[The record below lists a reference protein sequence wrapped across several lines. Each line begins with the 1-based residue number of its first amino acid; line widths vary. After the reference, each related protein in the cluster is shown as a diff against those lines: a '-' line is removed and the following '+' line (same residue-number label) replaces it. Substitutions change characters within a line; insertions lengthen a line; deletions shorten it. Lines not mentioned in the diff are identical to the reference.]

1 MPPHKLHLLPRHLH
15 MVQEILRQHLPNAHV
30 WAYGSRVHGNHH
42 DASDL
47 DLVVRQPDNLSQA
60 QTQLARVSEVFADS
74 NLPLIIELVDWAC
87 IPSAFHREIEAGYVV
102 VWEAPQD

>member
-1 MPPHKLHLLPRHLH
+1 MSPHKLHLLPRHLH

-47 DLVVRQPDNLSQA
+47 DLVVRQPDNMSQA

-74 NLPLIIELVDWAC
+74 NLPLIIELVLRFTKTLTNKIDGF
-87 IPSAFHREIEAGYVV
+87 IFQFRLK
-102 VWEAPQD
+102 PQRYP